1 MRKKRIF
8 FWGSVAI
15 TALLAVA
22 LLCSC
27 SDSKHICPAYGNHY
41 KVEPLPY

>member
-8 FWGSVAI
+8 FWGVAV
-15 TALLAVA
+15 TALLAVV

-27 SDSKHICPAYGNHY
+27 SDSKHLCPAYGNHY